1 MPKVGEVNESVSA
14 INHPKCHIIHSDMGT
29 KYARIV
35 QHGYSYQCHRKK
47 SRFLNNDIVLI
58 YYTVKSEN
66 VQKDVSD
73 P

>member
-47 SRFLNNDIVLI
+47 NQDF
-58 YYTVKSEN
+58 
-66 VQKDVSD
+66 
-73 P
+73 